1 MELKIGQKAFSWRTV
16 KGQCRKVRE
25 KLFLELQRQYT
36 VKDQIKNLQNKV
48 PLTSKVKSEL
58 KSLESSCWWEMKNGN
73 FILRRMKVVEYI
85 QRKHGQIV
93 KETWADCEDY
103 VRILSRSCLRRAA
116 QSHVE
121 LLISII
127 GNHSRGQ
134 SWDKVLTEIS
144 YKH

>member
-1 MELKIGQKAFSWRTV
+1 MGDEE
-16 KGQCRKVRE
+16 RE
-25 KLFLELQRQYT
+25 FHLAS
-36 VKDQIKNLQNKV
+36 D
-48 PLTSKVKSEL
+48 
-58 KSLESSCWWEMKNGN
+58 ESSG
-73 FILRRMKVVEYI
+73 V
-85 QRKHGQIV
+85 HT

-121 LLISII
+121 SLISII